1 MFGQLYERA
10 LGGQRCWL
18 RYDDGATAVLP
29 IGRWLG
35 GHGTDEIFDDA
46 VVRRCAGPTIE
57 LGCGPGRL
65 VARLLRRGI
74 PALGVDQSPTAVRLA
89 WRRGAA
95 VMLGDV
101 FGPLPGAGTWHTVLL
116 ADGSIGLGADPRRLL
131 ARASHL
137 LRPGGQCV
145 VEFDAATTGVR
156 AHRMRL
162 ESNDESGPWFS
173 WAAVGADSGAALAA
187 HAGLALTAHHRIGAR
202 VLATLAAPA

>member
-10 LGGQRCWL
+10 LDGQRCWL

-46 VVRRCAGPTIE
+46 VV
-57 LGCGPGRL
+57 
-65 VARLLRRGI
+65 
-74 PALGVDQSPTAVRLA
+74 
-89 WRRGAA
+89 RRGAA

-145 VEFDAATTGVR
+145 VE
-156 AHRMRL
+156 
-162 ESNDESGPWFS
+162 
-173 WAAVGADSGAALAA
+173 
-187 HAGLALTAHHRIGAR
+187 
-202 VLATLAAPA
+202 